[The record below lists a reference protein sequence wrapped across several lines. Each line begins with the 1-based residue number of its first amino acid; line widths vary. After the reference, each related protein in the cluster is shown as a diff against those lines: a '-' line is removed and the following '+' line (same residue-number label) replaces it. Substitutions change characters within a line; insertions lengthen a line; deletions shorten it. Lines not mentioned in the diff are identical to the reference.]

1 MAVTSWTSGG
11 STVYVN
17 LGASKSVTLSGSS
30 ISVSS
35 LLPTISL
42 RINNPEASGTAY
54 LGLGSQYSGGWADTN
69 NGPSVFLGTTIL
81 AYTIN
86 ARAKSKVANNTY
98 VSANW
103 SIDSDVIYT
112 SWLFSSSNSTTK
124 TVTLTLKD
132 DSRYGVSAVTASDNG
147 GLYIID
153 ASSARNY
160 GTVATVTLNAPPTFN
175 ASSVSFDTSYVYAG
189 LTTASVSVSSLSA
202 KYGGTISE
210 VKLTIGNQT
219 ATRTNNGTLSI
230 LLGAEGTFTPTV
242 TVTDS
247 RGQVT
252 TKTLDAITVNGYTA
266 PAVSFSVQRSLA
278 SGVPNDEGTYGAIS
292 ADFTFTDVIADLAQP
307 TIAIDGTTST
317 ITWYASRA
325 TDGTLSGTVD
335 WSTLSSPATVYGIV
349 DAPNIQTSYQITVTP
364 NDSISSGTPITQTL
378 ASAFYTIDF
387 LAGGHGIAFGQPAT
401 EEGFFCNMDAHFKD
415 KANLVRALFD
425 FIHPVGSCYETSDTS
440 FNPNN
445 TWGGTWV
452 LVSSKDAYVV
462 EEGTSEN
469 WTYRKWSDGT
479 SECWLTY
486 TEPTAQGFSPT
497 GSSFYRVITGLNF
510 PSGSFVATPTVQATM
525 SMGNVGAIE
534 ISSANSTTC
543 ATAIMSAVSS
553 ARAVTIYLYAKGKWT
568 NTSET
573 YYRWHR
579 TA

>member
-1 MAVTSWTSGG
+1 MAVTSWSDSG
-11 STVYVN
+11 STAYVN
-17 LGASKSVTLSGSS
+17 IGSAKTLTVSDAT
-30 ISVSS
+30 IPLSS

-42 RINNPEASGTAY
+42 KANSSDAY
-54 LGLGSQYSGGWADTN
+54 GKILISADLGYLYVGDRWVDNEFLLG
-69 NGPSVFLGTTIL
+69 
-81 AYTIN
+81 
-86 ARAKSKVANNTY
+86 AKTSTRVANNTY
-98 VSANW
+98 ATASWVDYSSKTIVNTAGIFTANNSTQKTVSLVLKMSSAHMVVED
-103 SIDSDVIYT
+103 SYGLYYIDS
-112 SWLFSSSNSTTK
+112 STAK
-124 TVTLTLKD
+124 
-132 DSRYGVSAVTASDNG
+132 
-147 GLYIID
+147 
-153 ASSARNY
+153 NY
-160 GTVATVTLNAPPTFN
+160 GTMATVTLNAPPTFN
-175 ASSVSFDTSYVYAG
+175 VSNVSYDKSYVYAG

-266 PAVSFSVQRSLA
+266 PAVSFNVQRALVN
-278 SGVPNDEGTYGAIS
+278 GVPNDEGTYGAIS
-292 ADFTFTDVIADLAQP
+292 ADFTFTDVIANLAQP
-307 TIAIDGTTST
+307 NVAVDGTTASV
-317 ITWYASRA
+317 TWYASRA
-325 TDGTLSGTVD
+325 SDGTMSGTVD

-349 DAPNIQTSYQITVTP
+349 DAPNIQVSYQITVTP

-425 FIHPVGSCYETSDTS
+425 FIHPVGSYYETSDTS

-452 LVSSKDAYVV
+452 LETAGQVHVSA
-462 EEGTSEN
+462 GTGYSVSGALN
-469 WTYRKWSDGT
+469 NRSDGGATT
-479 SECWLTY
+479 S
-486 TEPTAQGFSPT
+486 AT
-497 GSSFYRVITGLNF
+497 GSHTLTASEIPAHTHGSKTLTGTINMRYGAVTGGDSGIIGSTDTTW
-510 PSGSFVATPTVQATM
+510 SGSH
-525 SMGNVGAIE
+525 AIV
-534 ISSANSTTC
+534 STTTQSNPKYHHVTVT
-543 ATAIMSAVSS
+543 ATHEHNSVGGGGGHNHGSVSTMQPYI
-553 ARAVTIYLYAKGKWT
+553 VV
-568 NTSET
+568 N
-573 YYRWHR
+573 RWHR